1 MSEMR
6 VALKQM
12 RDRLYTVPG
21 IERITF
27 YGLQEGASISNSIG
41 LGSRDWS

>member
-12 RDRLYTVPG
+12 RDRLYTVPVLSASLSTAC
-21 IERITF
+21 RKS
-27 YGLQEGASISNSIG
+27 ASISNSIG